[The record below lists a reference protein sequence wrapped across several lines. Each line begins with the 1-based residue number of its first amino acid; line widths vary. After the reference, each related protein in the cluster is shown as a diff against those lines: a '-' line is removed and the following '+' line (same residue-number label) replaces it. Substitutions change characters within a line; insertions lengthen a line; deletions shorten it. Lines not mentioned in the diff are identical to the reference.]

1 MALANLLLIHGAESV
16 LADRALA
23 DALDARGDYEKTVLE
38 GAELEIGGFASAI
51 APSLFA
57 DKRVVV
63 LKDLQDLISEVQ
75 EEVENYLAALDSRP

>member
-1 MALANLLLIHGAESV
+1 MVADPMALASLLLIHGAESV
-16 LADRALA
+16 LADRALV
-23 DALDARGDYEKTVLE
+23 DALGVRSDYEKTVLE
-38 GAELEIGGFASAI
+38 GSELEIGGFAQAI

-75 EEVENYLAALDSRP
+75 